1 MIELQKIKDNLKEF
15 SEKEIAV
22 FTDYITKSASEKKT
36 DGTLTNPFYK
46 DLTADILTKYFLQV
60 KAKGLIFDGKHI
72 TIGRLG
78 VQYDYVAY
86 KNKMLLAYP
95 ESKIDAQLVYKK
107 DIFSVAKESG
117 AVVYSHTIVEPF
129 NRTDDDIIGAY
140 CVIKNT
146 RGEFLTTLT
155 KDELQKHRKI
165 AKTDYIWS
173 KWLVEMS
180 MKTVFKKAVKFH
192 YDDIFEEMEKEDE
205 KNYDLEKL
213 DVSDEDEEII
223 KKIEET
229 KTVEELRVVYKE
241 NKKNVKDIAKFDEAI
256 NKQNLL
262 FKKDGNI

>member
-1 MIELQKIKDNLKEF
+1 MIDIKKIKELLTSYN
-15 SEKEIAV
+15 EKEVTAYV
-22 FTDYITKSASEKKT
+22 EYITKSATDKKA

-46 DLTADILTKYFLQV
+46 DLTSEILAKEFIEV
-60 KAKGLIFDGKHI
+60 KRQGLVYDGKHI
-72 TIGRLG
+72 TRGKLG

-95 ESKIDAQLVYKK
+95 DSKIDAQLVYKK
-107 DIFSVAKESG
+107 DIFNVAKESG
-117 AVVYSHTIVEPF
+117 SVVYSHTIVEPF
-129 NRTDDDIIGAY
+129 NRKDDDIIGAY

-173 KWLVEMS
+173 KWVVEMS

-213 DVSDEDEEII
+213 NIEDQDLEII
-223 KKIEET
+223 KKIEDT
-229 KTVEELRVVYKE
+229 KTVEELRIVYKE
-241 NKKNVKDIAKFDEAI
+241 NKKKIKDISKFDEAI
-256 NKQNLL
+256 NKQNLI
-262 FKKDGNI
+262 FKNGNI